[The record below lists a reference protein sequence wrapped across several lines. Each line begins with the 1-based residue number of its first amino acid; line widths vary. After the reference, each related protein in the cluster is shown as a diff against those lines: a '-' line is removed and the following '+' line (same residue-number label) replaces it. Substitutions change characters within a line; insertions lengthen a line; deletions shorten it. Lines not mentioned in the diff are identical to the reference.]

1 MLIPMLR
8 SLLLRSSLLLLALAP
23 VAAIAQNTAPEPL
36 PFLGPHAI
44 ILFQGD
50 SITDGGRW
58 RTGMDYNHIMGQ
70 DYGYIIAAQIGY
82 ESPQRQLNFINRGIG
97 GDQVR
102 DLAARWQ
109 TDTLA
114 IHPQLLSILVG
125 VNDTLEDGAK
135 TETVEQYRQTYDAL
149 LARTLA
155 TLPGVHIVL
164 GEPFMMP
171 VGKYKADYATWMA
184 QLAKR
189 QAVVAALA
197 AKYHL
202 PEIMYQDA
210 FTAALQRAPA
220 DHWSWDGVHPTYA
233 GHAMMV
239 HEWLKTVAAAWPS
252 ADSPATLA
260 LDGSH

>member
-1 MLIPMLR
+1 MLQRILQLT
-8 SLLLRSSLLLLALAP
+8 SALLIVVSP
-23 VAAIAQNTAPEPL
+23 IAAHAQNTMPEPL
-36 PFLGPHAI
+36 PFLGPHAV

-70 DYGYIIAAQIGY
+70 DYGYMIAAQIGY
-82 ESPQRQLNFINRGIG
+82 ESPQRDLDFINRGIG

-109 TDTLA
+109 RDTLDF
-114 IHPQLLSILVG
+114 HPQLLSILVG
-125 VNDTLEDGAK
+125 VNDTIEDGAK
-135 TETVEQYRQTYDAL
+135 AETVEQYKTTYDTL
-149 LARTLA
+149 LAQTLA
-155 TLPGVHIVL
+155 ALPGVHIVL

-184 QLAKR
+184 QLQQR

-202 PEIMYQDA
+202 PEILYQNA

-220 DHWSWDGVHPTYA
+220 DHWSWDGIHPTYA
-233 GHAMMV
+233 GQGMMV

-252 ADSPATLA
+252 AASPATLSS
-260 LDGSH
+260 LR